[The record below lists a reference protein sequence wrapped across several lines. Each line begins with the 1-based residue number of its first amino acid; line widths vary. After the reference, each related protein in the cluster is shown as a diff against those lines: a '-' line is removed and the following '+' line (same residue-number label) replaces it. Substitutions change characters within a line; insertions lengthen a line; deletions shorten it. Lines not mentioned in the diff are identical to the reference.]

1 MTTDAHSL
9 MTLYKGWDDYQISL
23 VRALMKC
30 DTIDLE

>member
-23 VRALMKC
+23 VRA
-30 DTIDLE
+30 IAAFA